1 MFRDTVSESLLA
13 TLECSGNRVP
23 LELALQIATLLDGAI
38 TGDDYVVIEPK
49 DIMGSHGYTVFF
61 LVPPIRTAMRTRSGT
76 EDMKKVGLE
85 VAKGS
90 CKHCSVEFPTFKLPL
105 NC

>member
-49 DIMGSHGYTVFF
+49 NIMGSHG
-61 LVPPIRTAMRTRSGT
+61 
-76 EDMKKVGLE
+76 
-85 VAKGS
+85 
-90 CKHCSVEFPTFKLPL
+90 
-105 NC
+105 